1 MELPI
6 HSGAPAA
13 PISGDAA
20 AQRGCSTAG
29 NPLPRRALT
38 EIARLA
44 NALCEHLT
52 DDQWR
57 LSARIRQLAE
67 SSLPHGGT
75 R

>member
-1 MELPI
+1 MESP
-6 HSGAPAA
+6 SPTRDAP
-13 PISGDAA
+13 PE
-20 AQRGCSTAG
+20 Q
-29 NPLPRRALT
+29 ALT

-67 SSLPHGGT
+67 ATLPHAGEH
-75 R
+75 